1 MLESLCVKI
10 RINEMGIYKKLFIL
24 FINFLFISMSGC
36 ISGAVDTSEE
46 RERLTELFVG
56 NALPIIDID
65 TLVTEKKLV
74 PVSKNKAYRIDNRVG
89 IEGDYYV
96 YNIYTPHGTIS
107 AKGTAALVEYCY
119 DAEVL
124 EMILSSNFGE
134 VINITLE
141 EDSPSVNTEVV
152 DAKVYKIDS
161 IVGIGRRFN
170 QEYSE
175 DFDRDIIIDNVGDR
189 NTIYGA
195 YYDNLRML
203 LAYKL
208 GLDVYSANFYVQ
220 RFLDSLIAL
229 GESDLK
235 GILDINLVQPDVNI
249 HRGRKNIDATSQSR
263 DLYPGSK
270 SLLIENRIVN
280 SDPESIKFKLLQL
293 YKIIFP
299 NIGFSGTSIEKLIY
313 SSHYSIREELYI
325 FAYLNDMRS
334 VKYKR
339 DIVDL
344 LASAETA
351 FEARQYFIQ
360 LELLH
365 AYYASMGGLHRFV
378 ALSNMIGAIDNS
390 AQVIVIPT
398 WDHTRDR
405 DKVRKLLVEVK
416 NIKKHYSAAS
426 ANVWFVGDC
435 DKNTKKTAKA
445 AGINI
450 RDGVVTDNMFRFTIY
465 RKLTYEFA
473 PGDPLVNNVARLTPN
488 PLTQYQRVNRPLPT
502 TLLPDSENIAKSESK
517 DESTIIIETP
527 DKPKPK
533 KHDPRNLREFGIGV
547 KIIPKEELVNND
559 VPGIAQEGIGDNF
572 EQDETGSG
580 DGKLPRLGED
590 PVKVDSTPIF

>member
-1 MLESLCVKI
+1 MDIS
-10 RINEMGIYKKLFIL
+10 KKLFIL

-46 RERLTELFVG
+46 RERITELFVG
-56 NALPIIDID
+56 NALPIVNID

-74 PVSKNKAYRIDNRVG
+74 PPSKNKAYRIDNRVG

-96 YNIYTPHGTIS
+96 FNIYTPHGTVL

-134 VINITLE
+134 VINITL
-141 EDSPSVNTEVV
+141 DKDFPSVNTEVV

-175 DFDRDIIIDNVGDR
+175 DFDRDIIIDNISDR

-195 YYDNLRML
+195 YYDKFRMTI
-203 LAYKL
+203 AYKL
-208 GLDVYSANFYVQ
+208 GLDAYSANFYVQ
-220 RFLDSLIAL
+220 RFLDSLTTL
-229 GESDLK
+229 DESDLK
-235 GILDINLVQPDVNI
+235 GLLEINLVQPDVNI

-270 SLLIENRIVN
+270 SLLIESRIVN
-280 SDPESIKFKLLQL
+280 SDPDSIKFKLLQL

-299 NIGFSGTSIEKLIY
+299 GIDFSDTSIEDLIY

-325 FAYLNDMRS
+325 FAYLNDMKS
-334 VKYKR
+334 VKNKV
-339 DIVDL
+339 DIIDL
-344 LASAETA
+344 LANVQTA

-365 AYYASMGGLHRFV
+365 AYYAYMGGLNRFV

-390 AQVIVIPT
+390 YQVIVMPT

-405 DKVRKLLVEVK
+405 NKVRKLLVEVK
-416 NIKKHYSAAS
+416 NIKKRNSAAG
-426 ANVWFVGDC
+426 ANIWFVGDC
-435 DKNTKKTAKA
+435 DKNTKKTAEK

-450 RDGVVTDNMFRFTIY
+450 RDGVVTDAMFRFTIY
-465 RKLTYEFA
+465 RKLTYKFA

-488 PLTQYQRVNRPLPT
+488 PLTQYQRVNRPVPT
-502 TLLPDSENIAKSESK
+502 TLLPDSEKIAKSDNK
-517 DESTIIIETP
+517 NESTIIIENP

-547 KIIPKEELVNND
+547 KIIPKETLVAND
-559 VPGIAQEGIGDNF
+559 VPGIAQEGIGEDF
-572 EQDETGSG
+572 EEDETGSG
-580 DGKLPRLGED
+580 DGKLPSIGED
-590 PVKVDSTPIF
+590 PVKVDSNSIF